1 MKLASLVLSTVVA
14 SLATAAA
21 GAKANRDLVGV
32 WKGHVEDGATG
43 HILTFTATHVSGKRV
58 TDDLGEGTF
67 VLDRTK
73 KPWVLDATCTRG
85 TDRGS
90 TYLGICLLKG
100 DTLKWC
106 VSTPGSARPTK
117 FATAGSA
124 FCLVLKRQKK
134 K

>member
-1 MKLASLVLSTVVA
+1 MKLASLMLSIAVA
-14 SLATAAA
+14 SLAVAAED
-21 GAKANRDLVGV
+21 AKASKGLVGV
-32 WKGHVEDGATG
+32 WKGRVEDGATG
-43 HILTFTATHVSGKRV
+43 HIVTFTTTHVSGKRG
-58 TDDLGEGTF
+58 TEDLGEGTF

-85 TDRGS
+85 SDKGS

-106 VSTPGSARPTK
+106 VSTPGSTRPTK

-134 K
+134 